1 MTALEILPYVAIP
14 LGLLASA
21 AIVWALLR
29 APRANYRALMGARP
43 QGGFGFSGAAQPT
56 ADSPEDDQLA
66 KMKESK
72 KGRRSRKP
80 EPTFEEKMFR
90 AGFFSERQRA
100 DLKRMQRLL
109 PIVAGCVLAG
119 VGAIAGSMQFA
130 LLGGVAGL
138 LVGVY
143 WPIKV
148 VDRRIRERSED
159 ILFYLPLVIEQVSIG
174 VSSSLDIGPCL
185 ARVVQMADERDSHNP
200 VTELVR
206 YAQYHVKSGVSLE
219 EALVEVGRLSGSVE
233 LKHAFMALAQVAK
246 FGGEVSRQLQELA
259 DAVATQRETKIEAQ
273 IKKLELKATAPVS
286 LVFLGYILNL
296 LCGFMLQV
304 IVNL

>member
-1 MTALEILPYVAIP
+1 MNALELVPYVAIP
-14 LGLLASA
+14 LGLCACATIL
-21 AIVWALLR
+21 WALSK

-43 QGGFGFSGAAQPT
+43 EGGFGFSEGVQSTVEPS
-56 ADSPEDDQLA
+56 DEDLA
-66 KMKESK
+66 KVKEAK
-72 KGRRSRKP
+72 RGRGARKP

-90 AGFFSERQRA
+90 AGIFSERQRG
-100 DLKRMQRLL
+100 DLKRLQRLL
-109 PIVAGCVLAG
+109 PVVAGVVLAG
-119 VGAIAGSMQFA
+119 IGAIAGGGQFA

-138 LVGVY
+138 LAGVY
-143 WPIKV
+143 IPINIV
-148 VDRRIRERSED
+148 ERRIKSRSED

-185 ARVVQMADERDSHNP
+185 ARVVQMAEERDSHNP

-206 YAQYHVKSGVSLE
+206 YAHYHVKSGVGLE
-219 EALVEVGRLSGSVE
+219 EALVEVGKLSGSVE

-296 LCGFMLQV
+296 LCGFMLQLV
-304 IVNL
+304 VNM

>member
-1 MTALEILPYVAIP
+1 
-14 LGLLASA
+14 
-21 AIVWALLR
+21 
-29 APRANYRALMGARP
+29 
-43 QGGFGFSGAAQPT
+43 
-56 ADSPEDDQLA
+56 
-66 KMKESK
+66 
-72 KGRRSRKP
+72 
-80 EPTFEEKMFR
+80 
-90 AGFFSERQRA
+90 
-100 DLKRMQRLL
+100 MQRLL